1 MSLIQTKRR
10 EETVPIRSRFKLLL
24 AEREMREGRKISYE
38 EISRQTGVSPG
49 SLSGLA
55 TNSTQR
61 FDGWVLSALCKYF
74 SCNIGDLLTYMP
86 DGNGDGEIKEA
97 S

>member
-1 MSLIQTKRR
+1 MA
-10 EETVPIRSRFKLLL
+10 IRSRFKLLR
-24 AEREMREGRKISYE
+24 AEKEVREGRKIPYE
-38 EISRQTGVSPG
+38 EISRQTGVSSN

-61 FDGWVLSALCKYF
+61 FDGWVLSALCKYC
-74 SCNIGDLLTYMP
+74 SCNIGDLLTYIP
-86 DGNGDGEIKEA
+86 DGNGGGEIKEA